1 MLIGGSGIRR
11 IGGDDVVI
19 LSGEGDGGL
28 RFDPGENGIWVR
40 KGSNRITVRSLG
52 RLKNSIMK
60 LPKRYFQRR

>member
-28 RFDPGENGIWVR
+28 IFDLGENGIWVR
-40 KGSNRITVRSLG
+40 KG
-52 RLKNSIMK
+52 
-60 LPKRYFQRR
+60 